1 MGMGEMVSLMLAG
14 QEALLVNRW
23 FLLGERIERTGV
35 GVFLILGYQKSF
47 RRLPLS
53 SQSIG
58 CWKISV

>member
-1 MGMGEMVSLMLAG
+1 MGIEEMVSLMFAG
-14 QEALLVNRW
+14 QEALLFNRW
-23 FLLGERIERTGV
+23 FLLSERIERKGV

-58 CWKISV
+58 Y